1 MASHNPQFSSGFKA
15 GGDLST
21 KQYYIMKAHSTAD
34 QVTTCTGAGDVP
46 VGVNYSKPS
55 AAGDGMDLA
64 AFTPGTV
71 IKVVVGAAGLTAGW
85 VGTDSSGKAVIKTA
99 NNDIVFGRVD
109 ATYAAA
115 DIAEVNCTGISYLGA

>member
-15 GGDLST
+15 GGDLSA

-34 QVTTCTGAGDVP
+34 QVTTCTGTGDVP
-46 VGVNYSKPS
+46 VGVNYSKPT

-64 AFTPGTV
+64 SFAPGTV
-71 IKVVVGAAGLTAGW
+71 VKIKVGTAGLTAGW
-85 VGTDSSGKAVIKTA
+85 VGTDGSGMAVIKTA

-109 ATYAAA
+109 ATYASA
-115 DIAEVNCTGISYLGA
+115 DIAEVNCTGVAYLGA